1 MAKGDDAVRRRKNK
15 TGRKRMRNKESAVPA
30 RVAAKRRR
38 KTGNRRI
45 CEGMCFSLPTPDDPF
60 NDRHGMETKQKP
72 SNSVSPPPLS
82 ATEESKNQRCDVA
95 VRAEQRASEG
105 GGVGSDCDSD
115 YGWSTKFIMLCLNAI
130 DDAWKDRQ
138 AAPDGSL
145 DVSLFACHWGV
156 DFWKCCSSGSHIID
170 TSGSC
175 PTTEQVAWLVSTAS
189 DIITRKEMQGHVVRS
204 VCKPLKALGIHTA
217 SLHPDAP
224 LDRQVQGLRSCE
236 PEFLV
241 STPERLL
248 ELVSLKAI
256 DISGVS
262 LLVLDVFNTFL
273 DLGFVDKLNSVRE
286 TISGNP
292 QVVLF
297 SDCYSEVFT
306 SFAQHILSGP
316 VTRLCQSDV
325 ITCQSAFIS
334 QLVHFHT
341 TQEEKVAKM
350 LRSSLEESYEISKDS
365 SCAFSIISDSRK
377 ALRVFATDCKSLY
390 EEDLEEFGTTIFMDL
405 PTSIEDY
412 VHVLSMM
419 ARHSI
424 TGALH
429 SFFCKGDAAL
439 AQPLVEVLMQC
450 GQMLPEILQNI

>member
-341 TQEEKVAKM
+341 TQEEKVAK
-350 LRSSLEESYEISKDS
+350 SESYEISKDS